1 MVCGACCVCS
11 CVLVGCGF
19 GCEFVGHVLLSIAVC
34 DEELVVLLAGLVR
47 LHVYFSIL
55 IVLVSANNYFLL
67 VFIMI
72 CG

>member
-1 MVCGACCVCS
+1 MV
-11 CVLVGCGF
+11 
-19 GCEFVGHVLLSIAVC
+19 HVLLSIAVC